1 MTEDEI
7 KKIISV
13 TVSETLLK
21 MGVSTDDPI
30 EAQKDFQHLR
40 SWRQST
46 EAVKRQSMLAAI
58 GVVTAG
64 MLALIWSIIRN

>member
-1 MTEDEI
+1 MTDDEI
-7 KKIISV
+7 RKIVSV

-21 MGVSTDDPI
+21 MGVNTDDPI

-64 MLALIWSIIRN
+64 MLALIWGIIRN

>member
-7 KKIISV
+7 KKIVSV

-21 MGVSTDDPI
+21 MGVNTDDPI
-30 EAQKDFQHLR
+30 EAQKDFMHLR

-46 EAVKRQSMLAAI
+46 EAIKRQSMLATI

>member
-7 KKIISV
+7 KKIVSV

-21 MGVSTDDPI
+21 MGVNTDDPI

-64 MLALIWSIIRN
+64 MLALVWGIIRN

>member
-1 MTEDEI
+1 MTDDEI
-7 KKIISV
+7 RKIVSV

-21 MGVSTDDPI
+21 MGVNTDDPI

>member
-21 MGVSTDDPI
+21 MGVNTDDPI
-30 EAQKDFQHLR
+30 EAQKDFMHLR

>member
-7 KKIISV
+7 KKIITV

-21 MGVSTDDPI
+21 MGVYTDDPI
-30 EAQKDFQHLR
+30 EAQKDFMHLR

-64 MLALIWSIIRN
+64 MLALIWGIIRN

>member
-1 MTEDEI
+1 MTDDEI
-7 KKIISV
+7 KKIVSV

-21 MGVSTDDPI
+21 MGVNTDDPI

-58 GVVTAG
+58 GIVTAG
-64 MLALIWSIIRN
+64 MLALIWGIIRN

>member
-7 KKIISV
+7 KKIVSV

-21 MGVSTDDPI
+21 MGVNTDDPI
-30 EAQKDFQHLR
+30 EAQKDFMHLR

>member
-7 KKIISV
+7 KKIITV

-21 MGVSTDDPI
+21 MGVNTDDPI

>member
-7 KKIISV
+7 KKIVSV

-21 MGVSTDDPI
+21 IGVNADDPI
-30 EAQKDFQHLR
+30 EAQKDFMHLR

-64 MLALIWSIIRN
+64 MLALIWGIIRN

>member
-7 KKIISV
+7 KKIITV

-21 MGVSTDDPI
+21 MGVNTDDPI

-64 MLALIWSIIRN
+64 MLALIWGIIRN

>member
-1 MTEDEI
+1 MTDDEI
-7 KKIISV
+7 KKIVSV

-21 MGVSTDDPI
+21 MGVNADDPI
-30 EAQKDFQHLR
+30 EAQKDFMHLR

-46 EAVKRQSMLAAI
+46 EAIKRQSMLAAI

-64 MLALIWSIIRN
+64 MLALIWGIIRN

>member
-7 KKIISV
+7 KKIVSV

-21 MGVSTDDPI
+21 MGVNADDPI
-30 EAQKDFQHLR
+30 EAQKDFMHLR

>member
-7 KKIISV
+7 KKIVSV

-21 MGVSTDDPI
+21 MGVNADDPI
-30 EAQKDFQHLR
+30 EAQKDFMHLR

-58 GVVTAG
+58 GIVTAG
-64 MLALIWSIIRN
+64 MLALIWGIIRN

>member
-7 KKIISV
+7 KKIVSV

-21 MGVSTDDPI
+21 MGVNADDPI
-30 EAQKDFQHLR
+30 EAQKDFMHLR

-64 MLALIWSIIRN
+64 MLALIWGIIRN

>member
-7 KKIISV
+7 KKIVTV

-21 MGVSTDDPI
+21 MGVNADDPI
-30 EAQKDFQHLR
+30 EAQKDFMHLR

-58 GVVTAG
+58 GIVTAG
-64 MLALIWSIIRN
+64 MLALIWGIIRN

>member
-7 KKIISV
+7 KKIVSV

-21 MGVSTDDPI
+21 MGVNTDYPI

-64 MLALIWSIIRN
+64 MLALIWGIIRN

>member
-7 KKIISV
+7 KKIVSV

-21 MGVSTDDPI
+21 MGVNTDDPI

-64 MLALIWSIIRN
+64 MLALIWGIIRN

>member
-7 KKIISV
+7 KKIVSV

-21 MGVSTDDPI
+21 MGVNTDDPI
-30 EAQKDFQHLR
+30 EAQKDFMHLR

-64 MLALIWSIIRN
+64 MLALIWGIIRN

>member
-7 KKIISV
+7 KKIVSV
-13 TVSETLLK
+13 TVSVTLLK
-21 MGVSTDDPI
+21 MGVNAGDPI
-30 EAQKDFQHLR
+30 EAQKDFMHLR

-64 MLALIWSIIRN
+64 MLALIWGIIRN